1 MKKPSAT
8 RGRFHGRGDAPQAQM
23 LQRSIPA
30 HGSQETAR
38 RDIDQASDKR
48 RLAVVRAG
56 QRQVAVGQTAS
67 THEQVLLAIA
77 TGSVKPGL
85 LVASEG
91 TQAEFAADGQMD
103 GTDLVAGAGDV
114 PLGKEVEQSRYDV
127 ANAPDVGAVI
137 RDRALVANAP

>member
-1 MKKPSAT
+1 
-8 RGRFHGRGDAPQAQM
+8 M

-77 TGSVKPGL
+77 TGSVKPAL
-85 LVASEG
+85 LVTSEG
-91 TQAEFAADGQMD
+91 TQAN
-103 GTDLVAGAGDV
+103 
-114 PLGKEVEQSRYDV
+114 SRLT
-127 ANAPDVGAVI
+127 ARWTGLTWLRGNTMLARLTP
-137 RDRALVANAP
+137 R